1 MTSIK
6 DIARLAGV
14 SPSTVSRV
22 INNREY
28 VRGEIRDK
36 VMAIVKEKGY
46 VQNHVARSMVLRRT
60 FTVGIVIPD
69 TFNMFQRQLFA
80 TIEHHLEQ
88 QGYRTMFIF
97 VTWSAESEA
106 ACLRKLKSE
115 SLDGVI
121 MMHEVQ
127 NPSIYKYLHEYS
139 GPVVLCTFGSE
150 AYKFPAVHVDESAA
164 AEAAASYLME
174 KGHRKVGL
182 IAGAHFRFS
191 AQRAEGY
198 KRVFAS
204 YGMEAKDAWRVTVPA
219 YSLEDGHVGM
229 DLLLRQDASI
239 TAVFAMTDELAIGA
253 MRRLH
258 EAGLR
263 VPEDVSVVGFDD
275 IDISAY
281 TTPALTTIR
290 QPIPEMGE
298 KTAALICDLIASGK
312 SDRTPLVLSHRLIER
327 ESVAPPRD
335 QSNRGNS
342 GGDRA
347 AESRSSE
354 RRSGEGS
361 STEGRSG
368 GSSSG
373 RGRS

>member
-22 INNREY
+22 INNRDY

-106 ACLRKLKSE
+106 ACLRKLKGE

-127 NPSIYKYLHEYS
+127 NPSIYRYLHEYS
-139 GPVVLCTFGSE
+139 GPVVLCTFGSGDFS
-150 AYKFPAVHVDESAA
+150 FPAVHVDESAA
-164 AEAAASYLME
+164 AEAAVAHLAQ
-174 KGHRKVGL
+174 KGHRRIGL

-191 AQRAEGY
+191 SQRAGGYNRVLARYGIEG
-198 KRVFAS
+198 
-204 YGMEAKDAWRVTVPA
+204 KDAWKVTVPA
-219 YSLEDGHVGM
+219 YSLEEGRLGM
-229 DLLLRQDASI
+229 ERLLRQDKSV

-253 MRRLH
+253 MRALR
-258 EAGLR
+258 EAGLG

-290 QPIPEMGE
+290 QPIPELGE
-298 KTAALICDLIASGK
+298 KTASLICELIAEGK
-312 SDRTPLVLSHRLIER
+312 SDRVPIILPHLLIER
-327 ESVAPPRD
+327 ESVSSPRD
-335 QSNRGNS
+335 
-342 GGDRA
+342 
-347 AESRSSE
+347 
-354 RRSGEGS
+354 
-361 STEGRSG
+361 GR
-368 GSSSG
+368 
-373 RGRS
+373 

>member
-22 INNREY
+22 INNRDY
-28 VRGEIRDK
+28 VRDEIRDK

-106 ACLRKLKSE
+106 ACLRKLKGE
-115 SLDGVI
+115 SLDGII

-139 GPVVLCTFGSE
+139 GPVVLCTFGSGDFS
-150 AYKFPAVHVDESAA
+150 FPAVHVDESAA
-164 AEAAASYLME
+164 AEAAVAHLAE
-174 KGHRKVGL
+174 KGHRRIGL
-182 IAGAHFRFS
+182 IAGAHFHFS
-191 AQRAEGY
+191 IQRAEGY
-198 KRVFAS
+198 KRAFGR
-204 YGMEAKDAWRVTVPA
+204 YGIEAKDEWRVTVPA
-219 YSLEDGHVGM
+219 YSLEDGRLGM
-229 DLLLRQDASI
+229 EKLLSRNSGL

-253 MRRLH
+253 MRSLH
-258 EAGLR
+258 EAGLS
-263 VPEDVSVVGFDD
+263 VPGDVSVVGFDD

-290 QPIPEMGE
+290 QPIPELGE
-298 KTAALICDLIASGK
+298 KTASLVCDLIANGK
-312 SDRTPLVLSHRLIER
+312 SDRSPIVLPHRLIQR
-327 ESVAPPRD
+327 ESVAPPRE
-335 QSNRGNS
+335 NR
-342 GGDRA
+342 
-347 AESRSSE
+347 
-354 RRSGEGS
+354 
-361 STEGRSG
+361 
-368 GSSSG
+368 
-373 RGRS
+373 

>member
-22 INNREY
+22 INGRDY
-28 VRGEIRDK
+28 VRDEIRDK

-106 ACLRKLKSE
+106 ACLRKLRSE
-115 SLDGVI
+115 SLDGII

-127 NPSIYKYLHEYS
+127 NPFIYKYLHEYS
-139 GPVVLCTFGSE
+139 GPVVLCTFGSGDFS
-150 AYKFPAVHVDESAA
+150 FPAVHVDESAA
-164 AEAAASYLME
+164 AEAAVAHLAE
-174 KGHRKVGL
+174 KGHRRIGL
-182 IAGAHFRFS
+182 IAGAHFHFS
-191 AQRAEGY
+191 IQRAEGY
-198 KRVFAS
+198 RRAFERYGIEAS
-204 YGMEAKDAWRVTVPA
+204 DEWKITVPA
-219 YSLEDGHVGM
+219 YSLEDGRLGM
-229 DLLLRQDASI
+229 GKLLCRNSGI

-253 MRRLH
+253 MRTLH
-258 EAGLR
+258 ETGLR

-290 QPIPEMGE
+290 QPIHEIGE
-298 KTAALICDLIASGK
+298 KTASLVCDLIANGK
-312 SDRTPLVLSHRLIER
+312 SDRLPIILPHRLIER
-327 ESVAPPRD
+327 ESVASPR
-335 QSNRGNS
+335 
-342 GGDRA
+342 
-347 AESRSSE
+347 ESR
-354 RRSGEGS
+354 
-361 STEGRSG
+361 
-368 GSSSG
+368 
-373 RGRS
+373 

>member
-22 INNREY
+22 INSRDY
-28 VRGEIRDK
+28 VRDEIRDK
-36 VMAIVKEKGY
+36 VMSIVREKGY

-106 ACLRKLKSE
+106 VCLRKLKGE

-127 NPSIYKYLHEYS
+127 NPSIYRYLHEYS
-139 GPVVLCTFGSE
+139 GPVVLCTFGPGDFS
-150 AYKFPAVHVDESAA
+150 FPAVHVDESAA
-164 AEAAASYLME
+164 AEAAVAHLAE
-174 KGHRKVGL
+174 KGHRRIGL

-191 AQRAEGY
+191 IQRAEGY
-198 KRVFAS
+198 RRVFGR
-204 YGMEAKDAWRVTVPA
+204 YGIEAKDEWRVTVPA
-219 YSLEDGHVGM
+219 YSLEEGRLGM
-229 DLLLRQDASI
+229 ERLLLQDASI

-253 MRRLH
+253 MRALR

-290 QPIPEMGE
+290 QPIPELGE
-298 KTAALICDLIASGK
+298 KTATLICDLIAEGK
-312 SDRTPLVLSHRLIER
+312 SDRAPIVLPHRLIER
-327 ESVAPPRD
+327 ESVASPR
-335 QSNRGNS
+335 G
-342 GGDRA
+342 
-347 AESRSSE
+347 SR
-354 RRSGEGS
+354 
-361 STEGRSG
+361 
-368 GSSSG
+368 
-373 RGRS
+373 

>member
-28 VRGEIRDK
+28 VREEIRAK
-36 VMAIVKEKGY
+36 VTAIVKERGY

-115 SLDGVI
+115 SLDGII

-127 NPSIYKYLHEYS
+127 NPSIYKYLRDYS
-139 GPVVLCTFGSE
+139 GPVVLCTFGSDDF
-150 AYKFPAVHVDESAA
+150 KFPTVHVDESAA
-164 AEAAASYLME
+164 AEAAVSYLAE
-174 KGHRKVGL
+174 KGHRKIGL

-191 AQRAEGY
+191 AKRAEGY
-198 KRVFAS
+198 RRVFAR
-204 YGMEAKDAWRVTVPA
+204 YGIEAKDEWRVTVPT
-219 YSLEDGHVGM
+219 YSLEEGRLGM
-229 DLLLRQDASI
+229 ERLLRQDGGI

-253 MRRLH
+253 MRALH

-263 VPEDVSVVGFDD
+263 VPQDVSVIGFDD

-281 TTPALTTIR
+281 TIPGLTTIR
-290 QPIPEMGE
+290 QPIREMGE
-298 KTAALICDLIASGK
+298 KTATLICDLIAAGK
-312 SDRTPLVLSHRLIER
+312 SDRAPIVLSHLLVER
-327 ESVAPPRD
+327 ESVAPPNEYRKGE
-335 QSNRGNS
+335 NR
-342 GGDRA
+342 
-347 AESRSSE
+347 
-354 RRSGEGS
+354 
-361 STEGRSG
+361 
-368 GSSSG
+368 
-373 RGRS
+373 